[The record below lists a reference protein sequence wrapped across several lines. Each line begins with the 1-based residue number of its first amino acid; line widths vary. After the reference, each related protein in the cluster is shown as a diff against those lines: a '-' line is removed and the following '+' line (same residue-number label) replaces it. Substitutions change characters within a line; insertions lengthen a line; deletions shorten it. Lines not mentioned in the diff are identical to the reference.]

1 MGKEVY
7 FLQQLTLNLM
17 AKKSKLFLNLREK

>member
-7 FLQQLTLNLM
+7 FLQQLILNFM